1 MGKKIASWKEAPIVQ
16 DDTLEKPKDAWKSAP
31 IVDEPVKKKA
41 ETGLENTFNAG
52 KSSSPV
58 LQQESPNPGTP
69 SVTEA
74 GSEKSGAESEPPI
87 KPTGSRTVEE
97 KYSGISKNDADLIRK
112 NEKVSGWTGE
122 GLSDDFFEK
131 FGSKQKQKT
140 GEIGGRQFDGL
151 TPKTKLNPQEE
162 SKFQDW
168 EGDKFIPPIK
178 PTGSPTEPK
187 INPAVANAFDVSR
200 KGKEYQREKAN
211 ELIQTKKQ
219 EFDQAYNSPFKDE
232 DFAKGFQKTYN
243 NTSHKTGQFPL
254 TTALYKG
261 AQSAITDLLG
271 GELAAA
277 AAGSMTANFDKYLV
291 EKHSTF
297 NPNDYWN
304 PDKAYEQ
311 RKKEVVDKY
320 IKEVGRDKYEQEKAD
335 FEKERTAQKEKLLA
349 YSKHQE
355 GEAEGK
361 MSELPKSFG
370 DIKDVPS
377 ALQYIGKNV
386 GQTAGFMAPTITAGL
401 VNPALGA
408 TVGLVL
414 NSAIEKGGAYK
425 EGLGLLEDNTKLS
438 KKQLFETDADAALRN
453 SSTQSGIIN
462 GMLEY
467 VGELTTVGK
476 FMPKNYIASSI
487 SKLIGNS
494 KALGISI
501 GTLTE
506 GMTEWAQAKDTH
518 YAAAI
523 GAGKSPEEAAK
534 YAMAQDDTEE
544 FIAGITGG
552 AGVSAVSHFTAPNK
566 HSDLID
572 KTTEQV
578 DKDFGKIETPNL
590 DKAKDEGKGTQ
601 EAIRESVQSVE
612 KTSEPTIEKGIVP
625 SQGET
630 VQEEIKQE
638 VDNLKPKEDAISES
652 KTGEILQ
659 RQPEETG
666 EKLDSEIPI
675 GTKVEFF
682 SEKMREGI
690 WDGKGMIL
698 DKNGNKWGSVGI
710 LNDKNGYIKPLT
722 TIQNEEANQIREN
735 ETGSQTG
742 SELQGKLSEG
752 QKSGQEAQVSGIKKA
767 LVPEDR
773 AIDPEKVTIEGMLDI
788 GKKEIDEGKI
798 VPDKLVEEINASPR
812 ALQPNEVA
820 GLVYYKGQLDNQLLE
835 AGKEVEKA
843 ETPEQ
848 KQLADT
854 KFNLVNAQIDAY
866 HAMALHTAK
875 QQSLAFRL
883 RQMMVDSEYN
893 LVNEIEKYKK
903 ENKGVIPDEV
913 LKKFQEYDTQL
924 KEANKKILELE
935 AKSNDKLVIQKL
947 KDIAAFERKTKS
959 KKKSAENRKKI
970 EYAFEKV
977 KAKVLAGKMTGTLNS
992 GIPGLTVENIAKA
1005 IEVIKKAVLAGHD
1018 VIQAIKSGIEHLKSQ
1033 GHKFDEK
1040 MFEDQFRALLDEHL
1054 PQESIDSK
1062 IHIPKNMLLGM
1073 VESGVNSIEE
1083 LTKRSYE
1090 LAKVKNPNITER
1102 EVRDAITN
1110 YGHTRSVSR
1119 DEIQGKLNG
1128 IKRIGRLI
1136 SKIEDLK
1143 KGKLPTKNEGNSKV
1157 ITDKEKALN
1166 TELKTLIKEHPEFKD
1181 QKLAEMKKNVQ
1192 KSIAEYERRVK
1203 EGDFV
1208 TKKKTEIKPDKELSK
1223 MYKQKEHAIGEYES
1237 AHEKNR
1243 LQNRST
1249 SEKLSDSLFSGI
1261 NAPKAL
1267 ITSFDLSAPFR
1278 QGIYFIT
1285 HPVQF
1290 AKGVGDMFRQMA
1302 SQKAYDGY
1310 LAEVKNSDYWPVIN
1324 KSKLSITSTS
1334 GKLSAHEELFMNRFT
1349 SFLPWV
1355 KISER
1360 AYSGFLNSLRLN
1372 VFMEGVNQLEK
1383 SGITFESNPE
1393 EYKRLAEHVNTGT
1406 GRSNL
1411 GTKGENAAK
1420 LLNTI
1425 FFSPRFFASRLKIVT
1440 TNNALIADP
1449 NTYKDNARGRVNR
1462 MILADQAKFFAFTS
1476 LMLGLL
1482 NKTAPDWEVEWNP
1495 LSSNFGKIKIG
1506 HNWYDITG
1514 GTAQITRYLAQTIM
1528 GKHKV
1533 NGHITE
1539 KDRIETLVS
1548 GATVKDRTPEKHHSS
1563 SLFYSKLSP
1572 GVGTAFGL
1580 MNNQYDLGGN
1590 KMTLPSVV
1598 MNYFVPLIINE
1609 AMQQKKIIDKHNAH
1623 VDWQIANGITPDK
1636 KRDYSEIGLPI
1647 GASFVGVSST
1657 PAR

>member
-590 DKAKDEGKGTQ
+590 DKAKDE
-601 EAIRESVQSVE
+601 
-612 KTSEPTIEKGIVP
+612 
-625 SQGET
+625 
-630 VQEEIKQE
+630 
-638 VDNLKPKEDAISES
+638 
-652 KTGEILQ
+652 
-659 RQPEETG
+659 
-666 EKLDSEIPI
+666 
-675 GTKVEFF
+675 
-682 SEKMREGI
+682 
-690 WDGKGMIL
+690 
-698 DKNGNKWGSVGI
+698 
-710 LNDKNGYIKPLT
+710 
-722 TIQNEEANQIREN
+722 EN